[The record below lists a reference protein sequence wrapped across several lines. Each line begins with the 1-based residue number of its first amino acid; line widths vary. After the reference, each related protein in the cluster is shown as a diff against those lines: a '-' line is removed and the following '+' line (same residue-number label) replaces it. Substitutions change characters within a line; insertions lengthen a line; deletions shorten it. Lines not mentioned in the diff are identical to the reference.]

1 MYIENIWESSN
12 RIPNQYKRLMD
23 EMFITLVYFGIM
35 MEGVSEKTNHDI
47 EDNRAYNSVKDLI
60 EKCAPM
66 NSYEEI
72 KEKVSK

>member
-12 RIPNQYKRLMD
+12 RVPNQYKRLMD

-35 MEGVSEKTNHDI
+35 MEGVSEKTNHGI
-47 EDNRAYNSVKDLI
+47 ENNRAYNRVKRLI

-72 KEKVSK
+72 REKVSK